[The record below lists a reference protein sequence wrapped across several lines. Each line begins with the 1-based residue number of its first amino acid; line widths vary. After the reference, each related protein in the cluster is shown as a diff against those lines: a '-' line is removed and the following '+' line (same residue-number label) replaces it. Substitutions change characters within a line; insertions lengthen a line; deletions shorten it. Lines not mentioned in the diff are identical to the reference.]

1 MSSNTDGIFVYQFIE
16 GEYKMVSVRKRGKVY
31 EYRIEIA
38 KIDGKRQWITKSGF
52 KTKQEALQ
60 EGAIAY
66 NEYYKIGKK
75 QRQKEMSYSDFLDY
89 WVDTYCNFNLK
100 YSTIVTYL
108 NIIKLYL
115 KPRLGMYNLSQID
128 SQMLQEFINT
138 LYLEKNLSKW
148 YLKGILK
155 IIKGSLKYAY
165 YTMNIINDNP
175 AERVHIPRYEVVAGD
190 PAHIFT
196 QEEIE
201 KILNRFKDVH
211 SIYYAFLTSYYT
223 GMRVSEVYGLTWDC
237 IDFEKKTITINKNII
252 KKNKYGKPKKY
263 TVSKGH
269 SVEVWFYGTCKNPQS
284 NRTLSVGDTLIKA
297 LKEYKKE
304 QEEYKKY
311 YGDAYLKHYEKRV
324 INEYTGR
331 PEIKIVDAPAE
342 LDIDL
347 KEAELVFV
355 KANGEYRGTESP
367 RYAIKVINYE
377 LNIPCRFHDFRDTH
391 ATRLIENGADIK
403 AVSKRLGHSTIQ
415 TTYNIYVRVTNKM
428 ETDTVDRFE
437 NYTNTL
443 DIPQTIDKPYL
454 D

>member
-1 MSSNTDGIFVYQFIE
+1 
-16 GEYKMVSVRKRGKVY
+16 MVNVRKRGKVY

-38 KIDGKRQWITKSGF
+38 SIDGTRKWITKSGF

-60 EGAIAY
+60 MGAIAY
-66 NEYYKIGKK
+66 NDYYKVGKVHRNK
-75 QRQKEMSYSDFLDY
+75 DMSYSDYLDY

-115 KPRLGMYNLSQID
+115 KPRLGHYKLSAID
-128 SQMLQEFINT
+128 SQMLQEFINN

-155 IIKGSLKYAY
+155 TIKGSLKYAC
-165 YTMNIINDNP
+165 YTVNFINDNP
-175 AERVHIPRYEVVAGD
+175 AERVHIPRYEVVTGD

-201 KILNRFKDVH
+201 RILNRFKDNH
-211 SIYYAFLTSYYT
+211 SIYYAFLTAYYT
-223 GMRVSEVYGLTWDC
+223 GMRVSEVYALTWDC
-237 IDFEKKTITINKNII
+237 IDFEKKTITVNKNII
-252 KKNKYGKPKKY
+252 KKNKFGKPKKY
-263 TVSKGH
+263 TISKGH
-269 SVEVWFYGTCKNPQS
+269 STEVWFYGTCKNPQS
-284 NRTLSVGDTLIKA
+284 NRTISIGDTLVKA
-297 LKEYKKE
+297 LKEFKKE

-311 YGDAYLKHYEKRV
+311 YGDSYLKHYEKKV
-324 INEYTGR
+324 INEYTKR
-331 PEIKIVDAPAE
+331 PEIKIVSAPAE
-342 LDIDL
+342 LELNL

-355 KANGEYRGTESP
+355 KPNGQYRGTEST
-367 RYAIKVINYE
+367 RHAFKIINYE
-377 LNIPCRFHDFRDTH
+377 LGIPCRFHDFRDTH
-391 ATRLIENGADIK
+391 ATRLIEQGADIK

-437 NYTNTL
+437 EYTNTL
-443 DIPQTIDKPYL
+443 SIPKTEDLPYL

>member
-1 MSSNTDGIFVYQFIE
+1 
-16 GEYKMVSVRKRGKVY
+16 MVNVRKRGKVY

-38 KIDGKRQWITKSGF
+38 SIDGTRKWITKSGF

-60 EGAIAY
+60 KGALAY
-66 NEYYKIGKK
+66 NEYYKVGKVHRNK
-75 QRQKEMSYSDFLDY
+75 DMSYSDYLDY

-115 KPRLGMYNLSQID
+115 KPRLGHYKLSAID
-128 SQMLQEFINT
+128 SQMLQEFIND

-155 IIKGSLKYAY
+155 TIKGSLKYAC
-165 YTMNIINDNP
+165 YTVNFINDNP
-175 AERVHIPRYEVVAGD
+175 AERVHIPRYEVVTGD

-201 KILNRFKDVH
+201 RILNRFKDNH
-211 SIYYAFLTSYYT
+211 SIYYAFLTAYYT
-223 GMRVSEVYGLTWDC
+223 GMRVSEVYALTWDC
-237 IDFEKKTITINKNII
+237 VDFEKKTITINKNII
-252 KKNKYGKPKKY
+252 KKNKFGKPKKY
-263 TVSKGH
+263 TISKGH
-269 SVEVWFYGTCKNPQS
+269 STEVWFYGTCKNPQS
-284 NRTLSVGDTLIKA
+284 NRTISIGDTLVKA
-297 LKEYKKE
+297 LKEFKKE

-311 YGDAYLKHYEKRV
+311 YGNSYLKHYEKKV
-324 INEYTGR
+324 INEYTKR
-331 PEIKIVDAPAE
+331 PEIKIISAPAE
-342 LDIDL
+342 LELNL
-347 KEAELVFV
+347 KEAELIFV
-355 KANGEYRGTESP
+355 KPNGQYRGTEST
-367 RYAIKVINYE
+367 RHAFKIINYE
-377 LNIPCRFHDFRDTH
+377 LGISCRFHDFRDTH
-391 ATRLIENGADIK
+391 ATRLIEQGADIK

-437 NYTNTL
+437 EYTNTL
-443 DIPQTIDKPYL
+443 SIPKTKDLPYL